1 MQPVDAATINRDVE
15 LRRRTWLAALQLAA
29 IISLVAVLIAIAASA
44 LGDVPQ
50 AAVVLPVIV
59 GAFVASWIR
68 TGRVQREFSAPTAIS
83 PRYSAPIA

>member
-1 MQPVDAATINRDVE
+1 MRAAVRGSINRDVE
-15 LRRRTWLAALQLAA
+15 LRRRTWLAALQLAT
-29 IISLVAVLIAIAASA
+29 IISVVAVAIAIAASA

-68 TGRVQREFSAPTAIS
+68 TDRVRRDFTAPVVLHGRFRAPVG
-83 PRYSAPIA
+83 

>member
-1 MQPVDAATINRDVE
+1 MQTGSAGSINTDVE
-15 LRRRTWLAALQLAA
+15 LRRRTWLAALQVAA
-29 IISLVAVLIAIAASA
+29 IVSVIAVLVAIAASA

-68 TGRVQREFSAPTAIS
+68 TGRVRREFTAPVMLGHHH
-83 PRYSAPIA
+83 SAPIG